1 MTSFSYRN
9 RFRHKN
15 AGKEYDGFF
24 VNRVDSLIWSD
35 FVKPFVFNI
44 LRQEAPEGSGKYLD
58 FACGTGRILSVG
70 GQVFNDATGIDI
82 SESMLEI
89 AKKRVPSAK
98 LLCLDVT
105 RNDTEFIGLF
115 DCVSSFRFLRN
126 AEPALRQEVL
136 EWISAH
142 MSPGGLLVV
151 NNHGYVFSW
160 LGLTTKLAFWLPPA
174 SRNLLTNKQ
183 TFSML
188 EKAGF
193 SVQSCEGFQ
202 ILPGIFGRPV
212 FGRWLQVRLE
222 RLCRKLGMGR
232 FGAEQ
237 VVIAR
242 KL

>member
-1 MTSFSYRN
+1 MTSSSYR
-9 RFRHKN
+9 RGFRHKN
-15 AGKEYDGFF
+15 AGKEYDEFF
-24 VNRVDSLIWSD
+24 VHRVDSLIWSG

-44 LRQEAPEGSGKYLD
+44 LRQEASKGAGKYLD

-70 GQVFNDATGIDI
+70 GQVFNDATGVDI

-105 RNDTEFIGLF
+105 RDDTEFIGLF

-126 AEPALRQEVL
+126 AEPMLRQEVL
-136 EWISAH
+136 KWMSAH

-160 LGLTTKLAFWLPPA
+160 LGLTTKLAFWLPPE

-183 TFSML
+183 TFAML
-188 EKAGF
+188 EGAGF
-193 SVQSCEGFQ
+193 SVQSCEGVQ
-202 ILPGIFGRPV
+202 ILPGSFRRAVP
-212 FGRWLQVRLE
+212 GRWLQ
-222 RLCRKLGMGR
+222 
-232 FGAEQ
+232 EQ
-237 VVIAR
+237 TDR
-242 KL
+242 GS